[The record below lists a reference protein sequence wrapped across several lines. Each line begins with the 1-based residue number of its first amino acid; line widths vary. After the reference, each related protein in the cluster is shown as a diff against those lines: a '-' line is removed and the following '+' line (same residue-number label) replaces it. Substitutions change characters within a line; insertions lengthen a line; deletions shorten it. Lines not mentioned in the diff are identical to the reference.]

1 VDPVVT
7 SRPAP
12 LGGFWAFLA
21 GGVVMAVVLIY
32 AHPIVD
38 PAQCPNA
45 HAAGNASAFAD
56 PAWDLRLPVLMLGWL
71 LLIALEQALPTT
83 WRHRD
88 GPAVALRAALA
99 LTTAVAASCFVVL
112 PLEVVCH

>member
-1 VDPVVT
+1 
-7 SRPAP
+7 
-12 LGGFWAFLA
+12 
-21 GGVVMAVVLIY
+21 
-32 AHPIVD
+32 
-38 PAQCPNA
+38 
-45 HAAGNASAFAD
+45 
-56 PAWDLRLPVLMLGWL
+56 VLMLGWL

>member
-1 VDPVVT
+1 VDPVET
-7 SRPAP
+7 RPAP

-21 GGVVMAVVLIY
+21 GGALLIALLAY
-32 AHPIVD
+32 AHPIID

-56 PAWDLRLPVLMLGWL
+56 PAWDVRLPVAMLGWL
-71 LLIALEQALPTT
+71 LLVAAEQALPTT

-88 GPAVALRAALA
+88 RAAVALRAALA
-99 LTTAVAASCFVVL
+99 LTIAAGASCFVLL
-112 PLEVVCH
+112 PLETVCR